1 MLFDVYVAKLIE
13 ADHSNDSKVK
23 SDLINSLTKKKKD
36 SEILESFLFLDN
48 YINDYIYE
56 NIESYLKSNTNNLA
70 YIVKQLNDKM
80 SCLKNDNG
88 LNRNSLYL
96 LEDGFI
102 TPQLPSHY
110 KFDRAIANI
119 LRINQSSVDKNNL
132 IVPKYSNTI
141 RIYLE
146 YAVLEYQPTIQ
157 QIQSL
162 EKINI
167 KKFHVKDTLIYDIF
181 DKIVEKLPVFKVYK

>member
-48 YINDYIYE
+48 FINDYIYK
-56 NIESYLKSNTNNLA
+56 NIQSYLKSNTNNVS

-96 LEDGFI
+96 LEDGSI
-102 TPQLPSHY
+102 TSQLPSHY

-119 LRINQSSVDKNNL
+119 LKINPSSVDKNNL

-146 YAVLEYQPTIQ
+146 YAVLEYLPTVQ
-157 QIQSL
+157 QIQTL

-167 KKFHVKDTLIYDIF
+167 KKFYVKDTLVFDIF
-181 DKIVEKLPVFKVYK
+181 DIIVEKLPVFKVYK